1 MNVRKIFTILFWITS
16 TVGHAQPAVT
26 ISDDIPQHIFSFQQ
40 IEYFEDE
47 TGELSMDDIL
57 APEIQSRFKPSK
69 KFNPD
74 NENRQSVYWHKIK
87 IRHNASSKEDWVIEF
102 FDQTIDRIE
111 FYAPTADG
119 TFAKQSYGDLFEFYA
134 RPLKHKNFII
144 PIANNTDSQITYYFR
159 IHSLQQAEAIVVL
172 RSVDYLFEYAIDEY
186 FFFGIF
192 YGMIL
197 VFSFY
202 NLLMYAAVRESHY
215 LFYTLYLIGIGL
227 YEMSADGI
235 GFQYLWPRAV
245 LWNQYA
251 AGLTLYIASSAAIF
265 FAISVL
271 NLRKD
276 HPGLFKLLIGTFIF
290 RTIFLIVSVLFVKE
304 WFSFRF
310 IEIIPFAAAFYAA
323 IHRWLNGYSAARFL
337 VIGYAF
343 LFFGIISK
351 VSLYFDF
358 NWMPFGQL
366 SHYSL
371 GFCFIME
378 MMFLSYAI
386 SDRIRMLRI
395 EKDEAKEKTI
405 EQLHENQLLKDNL
418 NQALEEQV
426 QIKTAELVQKS
437 SFIEAQNH
445 QLEEANRLLENQ
457 AKEIAAMNALLSR
470 DNVRLKHDVA
480 EVQEARIL
488 SKEVDFEEF
497 SAMYPDDEHCMKF
510 LADVKWHN
518 GYSCRKCGHAHY
530 STGKS
535 LYSRRCSRCGYEES
549 VTAYTV
555 LQNTRLPINKAFY
568 MIFLIYSSNG
578 SISSHKLSEILGI
591 RQSTCW
597 TYSSKIKKSMKEHR
611 RHAPIHHHEGW
622 NSILLE

>member
-16 TVGHAQPAVT
+16 TVGHAQPAVP
-26 ISDDIPQHIFSFQQ
+26 ISDDIRQHIFSFQQ

-69 KFNPD
+69 KFKPD

-251 AGLTLYIASSAAIF
+251 AGLTLYIASSSALF
-265 FAISVL
+265 FATSVL

-276 HPGLFKLLIGTFIF
+276 NPAIFKLLM
-290 RTIFLIVSVLFVKE
+290 RS
-304 WFSFRF
+304 
-310 IEIIPFAAAFYAA
+310 
-323 IHRWLNGYSAARFL
+323 
-337 VIGYAF
+337 
-343 LFFGIISK
+343 
-351 VSLYFDF
+351 
-358 NWMPFGQL
+358 
-366 SHYSL
+366 
-371 GFCFIME
+371 
-378 MMFLSYAI
+378 
-386 SDRIRMLRI
+386 
-395 EKDEAKEKTI
+395 
-405 EQLHENQLLKDNL
+405 
-418 NQALEEQV
+418 EE
-426 QIKTAELVQKS
+426 
-437 SFIEAQNH
+437 
-445 QLEEANRLLENQ
+445 
-457 AKEIAAMNALLSR
+457 
-470 DNVRLKHDVA
+470 
-480 EVQEARIL
+480 
-488 SKEVDFEEF
+488 
-497 SAMYPDDEHCMKF
+497 
-510 LADVKWHN
+510 
-518 GYSCRKCGHAHY
+518 
-530 STGKS
+530 
-535 LYSRRCSRCGYEES
+535 
-549 VTAYTV
+549 
-555 LQNTRLPINKAFY
+555 
-568 MIFLIYSSNG
+568 
-578 SISSHKLSEILGI
+578 
-591 RQSTCW
+591 
-597 TYSSKIKKSMKEHR
+597 
-611 RHAPIHHHEGW
+611 
-622 NSILLE
+622 